1 MLSDNVRTESDVF
14 SHPACSRRVFLEKT
28 LMGAASVA
36 RGIGYSARPVGIAM
50 LNATAVTAADDL
62 ANLDLHEAATL
73 VRQKKVSPVQL
84 AQACLAR
91 IEALNPRLNAF
102 ITVTGESALAQA
114 RQAEAELQ
122 SGKWRGPLHGI
133 PIALKDLIDTVGV
146 RTTGG
151 SALFKDRVPREDA
164 VVVQRLRDGGA
175 VFLGKLNMYEVAFGP
190 TTQADK
196 FLWSRRESVGD
207 RAHFRGIVE
216 RSGSGRRRRPL
227 FWRDRL
233 GHGRFDSTA
242 VGILRCRRSD
252 AQLRAREHAGRDT
265 ALVVGGPSWT
275 DDAQRG

>member
-1 MLSDNVRTESDVF
+1 M
-14 SHPACSRRVFLEKT
+14 RRRSSLLTT
-28 LMGAASVA
+28 LPTS
-36 RGIGYSARPVGIAM
+36 ICTRPR
-50 LNATAVTAADDL
+50 
-62 ANLDLHEAATL
+62 HL

-91 IEALNPRLNAF
+91 IEALNPTLNAF

-114 RQAEAELQ
+114 RQAEAEVQ

-133 PIALKDLIDTVGV
+133 PIALKDLIDTAGV

-151 SALFKDRVPREDA
+151 SALFKDRVPGEDA

-196 FLWSRRESVGD
+196 FLWSCRQSVGD
-207 RAHFRGIVE
+207 RAHFRWIVE
-216 RSGSGRRRRPL
+216 RGGSGRRRRPL
-227 FWRDRL
+227 LWRDRL
-233 GHGRFDSTA
+233 GHGRVDSTA
-242 VGILRCRRSD
+242 GSILRCRRSD
-252 AQLRAREHAGRDT
+252 AHLWARKHAGRDT

-275 DDAQRG
+275 HDAQRS